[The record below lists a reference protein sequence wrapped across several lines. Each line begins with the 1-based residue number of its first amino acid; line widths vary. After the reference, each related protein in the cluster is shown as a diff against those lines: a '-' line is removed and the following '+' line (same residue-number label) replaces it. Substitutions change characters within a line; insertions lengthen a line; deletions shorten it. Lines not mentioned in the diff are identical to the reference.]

1 MSNELSL
8 TAVTPERAPRVP
20 LGTEAPKPIRSR
32 IRGLPI
38 LYKILIAN
46 ASIVVLGAAAGT
58 WFTTLVVHHD
68 PAGSYQ
74 RLLALFVLVGILLS
88 VVVNFVVLRAA
99 FRPLAELESA
109 ALAFMGGDVAVRAP
123 AAADSDPQIANLA
136 QTFNAALDE
145 LAEDREELRSLAS
158 KVIRAQEDERKR
170 ISREL
175 HDDTAQILFAQ
186 ILRLTALKN
195 SGDQSVQEVAAMLES
210 MTVEALEGVRR
221 LALELRPP
229 ALDDLGLDAAL
240 GELAQ
245 RFSEQL
251 GIAIDYQARGSKE
264 RLPAA
269 IELILYRVAQEALTN
284 VAKHARAA
292 TVALD
297 LDRSERDVSISV
309 RDDGR
314 GFEVQNA
321 TARNEEGLG
330 LGLFGMAER
339 VELVGGSFRIWSR
352 PGAGCE
358 VFAYIPI
365 VRQANQP
372 EEFTS

>member
-1 MSNELSL
+1 
-8 TAVTPERAPRVP
+8 
-20 LGTEAPKPIRSR
+20 
-32 IRGLPI
+32 
-38 LYKILIAN
+38 
-46 ASIVVLGAAAGT
+46 
-58 WFTTLVVHHD
+58 
-68 PAGSYQ
+68 
-74 RLLALFVLVGILLS
+74 
-88 VVVNFVVLRAA
+88 
-99 FRPLAELESA
+99 
-109 ALAFMGGDVAVRAP
+109 
-123 AAADSDPQIANLA
+123 
-136 QTFNAALDE
+136 
-145 LAEDREELRSLAS
+145 
-158 KVIRAQEDERKR
+158 VIRAQEDERKR

-210 MTVEALEGVRR
+210 MTVEAHEGVRR

-352 PGAGCE
+352 QGAGCE